1 MKTSSLLVARVVH
14 VVALLSLTAVFG
26 APFAH
31 SQVSFYGTPTI
42 AGCAAAVIGDFNRD
56 GNLDIINC
64 AGTVLLGNG
73 NGTFTTGTTL
83 SNVPS
88 FVADFNGDG
97 IPDVLAFS
105 QSGNLFVYLGNGDGT
120 FQAPKETYTGV
131 PLYTP
136 GLAVADLVTGNND
149 ADVVVPNPAGG
160 ILVFLGKG
168 DGTFAAP
175 VNYASPYAIGQF
187 FVGDFTGDGK
197 ADILSA
203 ESGGVFVLPGNG
215 DGTFQAAK
223 ITTFSGQWSVVAVG
237 ALNGGSTLD
246 LVVDFSSFSTSLT
259 ETAVMLGNGDGTF
272 QQPTD
277 QFTTSTVSSSP
288 VLADVNGDGN
298 LDLLIQSFPFLQ
310 VYLGNG
316 NGVFTAAQAYSYNS
330 VSLTPGPI
338 FVGDFDNDGKP
349 DVTASQSILFGNGDG
364 TFQASTA
371 VVLPN
376 GDQIVYS
383 GAVIGDFNGDGRS
396 DLALTGASGNLYI
409 YLAGTTGTLSL
420 AHTYSIPGGSLQTGD
435 FNGDG
440 KLDLITTVNS
450 GGTLFWAVLLG
461 NGDGSFGAPVES
473 DACPPP
479 ALTVPAIGDLN
490 GDHKSDLALPSGES
504 LSICLGNGDG
514 TFASPVNYFYG
525 TGPNSVV
532 LGDFTNN
539 GILDAVVAGGSEGA
553 IFLGNG
559 DGTFQGVSYLT
570 ACTPGN
576 PLADFNGDGNLDGL
590 GGPGLC
596 LGNGKGGFQ
605 PETVN
610 QYPFGGIAVDLNGN
624 GYIDLVYDGEYID
637 GSNSATSISLGNG
650 NGTFQAPLLFQTAG
664 LLTTFGLSGDF
675 NGDGR
680 PDLAVSWGYFREGIT
695 PQDLVGV
702 QILPNTTPPAPGAS
716 VSRSAL
722 TFPSQPVGTTSS
734 PLGVTVSNIGKGV
747 LTVSGVKFSGANA
760 SEFSH
765 TNNCTSVQPGA
776 ACTINVVF
784 TPTAGGSATA
794 SLAINDNV
802 VGSPQTVALSGT
814 ATAPTVT
821 VTPSALAFPAQAVG
835 TSSSPASVTLNNTSS
850 KAVLTVSSVAVT
862 GADASQFSQTNN
874 CTMVEPG
881 SNCTIKVV
889 FTPTVAASA
898 TASLGIT
905 DNAEGSPQAVDLSG
919 TGTALPDFAIGPASG
934 SSNSATITA
943 GQTASFDLAVTPA
956 GSFSGTVSLS
966 CAITPAVTPAP
977 LCTVPSS
984 VNVTEGTAA
993 AVTAKISTTPP
1004 GTAGS
1009 ISQAKLPPGIS
1020 GTIILLASGLLFFGY
1035 RRRMPILAIPMTA
1048 VLLFGL
1054 AACGGGG
1061 SSSTKT
1067 QGTPAGT
1074 YTATFTAKSGSL
1086 SHSTTA
1092 TVVVQ

>member
-1 MKTSSLLVARVVH
+1 
-14 VVALLSLTAVFG
+14 
-26 APFAH
+26 
-31 SQVSFYGTPTI
+31 
-42 AGCAAAVIGDFNRD
+42 
-56 GNLDIINC
+56 
-64 AGTVLLGNG
+64 
-73 NGTFTTGTTL
+73 
-83 SNVPS
+83 
-88 FVADFNGDG
+88 
-97 IPDVLAFS
+97 
-105 QSGNLFVYLGNGDGT
+105 
-120 FQAPKETYTGV
+120 
-131 PLYTP
+131 
-136 GLAVADLVTGNND
+136 
-149 ADVVVPNPAGG
+149 
-160 ILVFLGKG
+160 
-168 DGTFAAP
+168 
-175 VNYASPYAIGQF
+175 
-187 FVGDFTGDGK
+187 
-197 ADILSA
+197 
-203 ESGGVFVLPGNG
+203 
-215 DGTFQAAK
+215 
-223 ITTFSGQWSVVAVG
+223 
-237 ALNGGSTLD
+237 
-246 LVVDFSSFSTSLT
+246 
-259 ETAVMLGNGDGTF
+259 
-272 QQPTD
+272 
-277 QFTTSTVSSSP
+277 
-288 VLADVNGDGN
+288 
-298 LDLLIQSFPFLQ
+298 
-310 VYLGNG
+310 
-316 NGVFTAAQAYSYNS
+316 
-330 VSLTPGPI
+330 
-338 FVGDFDNDGKP
+338 
-349 DVTASQSILFGNGDG
+349 
-364 TFQASTA
+364 
-371 VVLPN
+371 
-376 GDQIVYS
+376 
-383 GAVIGDFNGDGRS
+383 
-396 DLALTGASGNLYI
+396 
-409 YLAGTTGTLSL
+409 
-420 AHTYSIPGGSLQTGD
+420 
-435 FNGDG
+435 
-440 KLDLITTVNS
+440 
-450 GGTLFWAVLLG
+450 
-461 NGDGSFGAPVES
+461 
-473 DACPPP
+473 
-479 ALTVPAIGDLN
+479 
-490 GDHKSDLALPSGES
+490 
-504 LSICLGNGDG
+504 
-514 TFASPVNYFYG
+514 
-525 TGPNSVV
+525 
-532 LGDFTNN
+532 
-539 GILDAVVAGGSEGA
+539 
-553 IFLGNG
+553 
-559 DGTFQGVSYLT
+559 
-570 ACTPGN
+570 
-576 PLADFNGDGNLDGL
+576 
-590 GGPGLC
+590 
-596 LGNGKGGFQ
+596 
-605 PETVN
+605 
-610 QYPFGGIAVDLNGN
+610 
-624 GYIDLVYDGEYID
+624 
-637 GSNSATSISLGNG
+637 
-650 NGTFQAPLLFQTAG
+650 
-664 LLTTFGLSGDF
+664 
-675 NGDGR
+675 
-680 PDLAVSWGYFREGIT
+680 
-695 PQDLVGV
+695 
-702 QILPNTTPPAPGAS
+702 
-716 VSRSAL
+716 L

-747 LTVSGVKFSGANA
+747 LTVSGVKFSGTNA
-760 SEFSH
+760 SEFNQ
-765 TNNCTSVQPGA
+765 TNNCASVQPGA

-977 LCTVPSS
+977 ICTVPSS

>member
-1 MKTSSLLVARVVH
+1 MKASSLLVARVVH

-31 SQVSFYGTPTI
+31 SQISFYGTPTI
-42 AGCAAAVIGDFNRD
+42 PGCAAAVIGDFNRD
-56 GNLDIINC
+56 GNLDVINC

-97 IPDVLAFS
+97 IPDVLAFT
-105 QSGNLFVYLGNGDGT
+105 QSGNLFVYLGKGDGT
-120 FQAPKETYTGV
+120 FQTPVETYTGV
-131 PLYTP
+131 PLYSP

-149 ADVVVPNPAGG
+149 ADVVVPNPTGG
-160 ILVFLGKG
+160 VLVFLGKG

-175 VNYASPYAIGQF
+175 VNYASPYAGQL

-197 ADILSA
+197 ADVLA
-203 ESGGVFVLPGNG
+203 NGGGGVFVLPGNG

-223 ITTFSGQWSVVAVG
+223 ITTYSGGWGVVTVG
-237 ALNGGSTLD
+237 DLTGNQKLD
-246 LVVDFSSFSTSLT
+246 LVLESSSVYTYVAPIS
-259 ETAVMLGNGDGTF
+259 VMFGNGDGTF
-272 QQPTD
+272 QQPSN
-277 QFTTSTVSSSP
+277 QFTPTVSSSP
-288 VLADVNGDGN
+288 TLADVNGDGK
-298 LDLLIQSFPFLQ
+298 LDLLVQGFPFLQ

-316 NGVFTAAQAYSYNS
+316 DGTFTPGPAYSYNS
-330 VSLTPGPI
+330 VSLQGGVI
-338 FVGDFDNDGKP
+338 FVGDFNNDGKP
-349 DVTASQSILFGNGDG
+349 DITAAQSILFGNGDG
-364 TFQASTA
+364 TLQASPA
-371 VVLPN
+371 VLLPN
-376 GDQIVYS
+376 GDQITS
-383 GAVIGDFNGDGRS
+383 AVIGDFNGDGRS
-396 DLALTGASGNLYI
+396 DLSATSLSGSLYI
-409 YLAGTTGTLSL
+409 YLANATGTLSL
-420 AHTYSIPGGSLQTGD
+420 AYTYAVPGGFLETGD

-450 GGTLFWAVLLG
+450 EWAVLLG
-461 NGDGSFGAPVES
+461 NGDGSFGSPVES
-473 DACPPP
+473 NACPPS

-490 GDHKSDLALPSGES
+490 GDHKSDLALPSGQS

-525 TGPNSVV
+525 TGPSSVV

-539 GILDAVVAGGSEGA
+539 GILDAVVAGGNEGA

-559 DGTFQGVSYLT
+559 DGTFQGVNYLT
-570 ACTPGN
+570 TCTPGN

-610 QYPFGGIAVDLNGN
+610 EYYFGGIAVDLNGD
-624 GYIDLVYDGEYID
+624 GYVDLFNTDIFEAT
-637 GSNSATSISLGNG
+637 GSIAVVFLGNG
-650 NGTFQAPLLFQTAG
+650 NGTFQSPIVLGEAG

-680 PDLAVSWGYFREGIT
+680 PDLAVSWGHFAFGIT

-702 QILPNTTPPAPGAS
+702 QILLNTTPPAAGAT
-716 VSRSAL
+716 VSPSAL
-722 TFPSQPVGTTSS
+722 SFPSQPVGTSSS

-747 LTVSGVKFSGANA
+747 LTLSSVKFSGTNA
-760 SEFSH
+760 SEFNQ
-765 TNNCTSVQPGA
+765 TNNCASVQPGA
-776 ACTINVVF
+776 TCTINVVF
-784 TPTAGGSATA
+784 TPTAGGNAVA

-814 ATAPTVT
+814 ATAPIVT

-835 TSSSPASVTLNNTSS
+835 TSSSPASVIVNNTSS
-850 KAVLTVSSVAVT
+850 KAVLTVAGVSIT
-862 GADASQFSQTNN
+862 GADASEFSQTNN
-874 CTMVEPG
+874 CTTVQPG
-881 SNCTIKVV
+881 ANCTIKVV
-889 FTPTVAASA
+889 FTPTAAASA
-898 TASLGIT
+898 TASLGIS

-919 TGTALPDFAIGPASG
+919 TGAAVPDFAIGPASG

-993 AVTAKISTTPP
+993 AATAKISTTA
-1004 GTAGS
+1004 GGIAGS
-1009 ISQAKLPPGIS
+1009 VSQAKLPPGMMPIT
-1020 GTIILLASGLLFFGY
+1020 GTIVLLASGLLLAGY
-1035 RRRMPILAIPMTA
+1035 RRRMPALVIPMIA
-1048 VLLFGL
+1048 VVLLGF
-1054 AACGGGG
+1054 ARCGGG
-1061 SSSTKT
+1061 SSSMKT
-1067 QGTPAGT
+1067 PGTPAGT
-1074 YTATFTAKSGSL
+1074 YTATVTAKSGSL
-1086 SHSTTA
+1086 IHGTTLTI
-1092 TVVVQ
+1092 TVQ

>member
-1 MKTSSLLVARVVH
+1 M
-14 VVALLSLTAVFG
+14 
-26 APFAH
+26 
-31 SQVSFYGTPTI
+31 I
-42 AGCAAAVIGDFNRD
+42 
-56 GNLDIINC
+56 
-64 AGTVLLGNG
+64 
-73 NGTFTTGTTL
+73 
-83 SNVPS
+83 
-88 FVADFNGDG
+88 
-97 IPDVLAFS
+97 
-105 QSGNLFVYLGNGDGT
+105 
-120 FQAPKETYTGV
+120 
-131 PLYTP
+131 
-136 GLAVADLVTGNND
+136 
-149 ADVVVPNPAGG
+149 
-160 ILVFLGKG
+160 
-168 DGTFAAP
+168 
-175 VNYASPYAIGQF
+175 
-187 FVGDFTGDGK
+187 
-197 ADILSA
+197 
-203 ESGGVFVLPGNG
+203 
-215 DGTFQAAK
+215 
-223 ITTFSGQWSVVAVG
+223 
-237 ALNGGSTLD
+237 
-246 LVVDFSSFSTSLT
+246 LT
-259 ETAVMLGNGDGTF
+259 ETAGRTWL
-272 QQPTD
+272 
-277 QFTTSTVSSSP
+277 SP
-288 VLADVNGDGN
+288 
-298 LDLLIQSFPFLQ
+298 
-310 VYLGNG
+310 
-316 NGVFTAAQAYSYNS
+316 
-330 VSLTPGPI
+330 
-338 FVGDFDNDGKP
+338 
-349 DVTASQSILFGNGDG
+349 
-364 TFQASTA
+364 
-371 VVLPN
+371 
-376 GDQIVYS
+376 
-383 GAVIGDFNGDGRS
+383 RER
-396 DLALTGASGNLYI
+396 NLYI
-409 YLAGTTGTLSL
+409 YLADATGTLSL
-420 AHTYSIPGGSLQTGD
+420 AHTYSLPGGSLQTGD

-570 ACTPGN
+570 TCTPGN

-624 GYIDLVYDGEYID
+624 GYIDLVYDGEYVD

-716 VSRSAL
+716 VSPSAL

-747 LTVSGVKFSGANA
+747 LTVSGVKFSGTNA
-760 SEFSH
+760 SEFNQ
-765 TNNCTSVQPGA
+765 TNNCASVQPGA

-977 LCTVPSS
+977 ICTVPSS